1 MMLLC
6 SYNGLCLYADILNLI
21 VMAIA
26 SEPKKFK
33 DHFYDI
39 LEYINWDLIKPFLEE
54 TKLLSHDELTVA
66 WCKDEKPRL
75 KYLMKKITDSDK
87 EKSFIQ
93 ALKNT
98 SHDDDGHQ
106 KLREI
111 LQKVDTSGKYFI

>member
-1 MMLLC
+1 MFVC
-6 SYNGLCLYADILNLI
+6 TDIATESRS

-33 DHFYDI
+33 DYFYDI
-39 LEYINWDLIKPFLEE
+39 LKYIDWDLIKPSLEE

-66 WCKDEKPRL
+66 WRKDEKQRL

-98 SHDDDGHQ
+98 NHDDGHQ

-111 LQKVDTSGKYFI
+111 LQKVDTSGKYFIIDY